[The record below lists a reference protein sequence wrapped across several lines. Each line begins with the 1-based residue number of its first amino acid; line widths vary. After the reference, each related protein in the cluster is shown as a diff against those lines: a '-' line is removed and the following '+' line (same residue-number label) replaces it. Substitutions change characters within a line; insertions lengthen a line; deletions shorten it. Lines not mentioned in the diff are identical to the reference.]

1 METLQLEPLGLVPEE
16 NHGREGQRLF
26 LSPPMGLALNLDS
39 RGSHTLSPELVSGTQ
54 PSAKGPASFLGIILS
69 ITEASKFIQLPK
81 LAVVQAELP
90 RG

>member
-1 METLQLEPLGLVPEE
+1 METLQLEPLSLVSEE
-16 NHGREGQRLF
+16 NHGKEGQSLF
-26 LSPPMGLALNLDS
+26 LFPPMGLAPNLDS
-39 RGSHTLSPELVSGTQ
+39 RGSHTLSPELVLGTQ

-81 LAVVQAELP
+81 LAVVQVELP